1 MTIHGFHVYSTKF
14 WHRAGG
20 HEQPYLTIQDV
31 AARWKISV
39 PTVRR
44 MIARGEVS
52 PVRIGRVVRI
62 EYGEIEFREG
72 PPKPTTTDPAQEA
85 GLSRIW
91 DNPDD
96 EVWNDA

>member
-1 MTIHGFHVYSTKF
+1 MYTQPSFGI
-14 WHRAGG
+14 
-20 HEQPYLTIQDV
+20 EQAAMNEPYLTIQDV

-62 EYGEIEFREG
+62 EYGEIERFERG
-72 PPKPTTTDPAQEA
+72 RRHADRDLIHAQEA
-85 GLSRIW
+85 SLARMW

>member
-1 MTIHGFHVYSTKF
+1 MN
-14 WHRAGG
+14 
-20 HEQPYLTIQDV
+20 EPYLTIQEV

-39 PTVRR
+39 PTIRR

-52 PVRIGRVVRI
+52 PVRIGRAVRI
-62 EYGEIEFREG
+62 EYGEIERFEKDRRQA
-72 PPKPTTTDPAQEA
+72 DHDLIRAQKA
-85 GLSRIW
+85 SLAHMW

>member
-1 MTIHGFHVYSTKF
+1 MN
-14 WHRAGG
+14 
-20 HEQPYLTIQDV
+20 EPYLTIQDV

-52 PVRIGRVVRI
+52 PVRIGRAVRI
-62 EYGEIEFREG
+62 EHSEIERFEMGRRHA
-72 PPKPTTTDPAQEA
+72 DHDLIRAQESSLA
-85 GLSRIW
+85 GVW
-91 DNPDD
+91 DNAED

>member
-1 MTIHGFHVYSTKF
+1 M
-14 WHRAGG
+14 
-20 HEQPYLTIQDV
+20 HEPYLTIQDV

-52 PVRIGRVVRI
+52 PVRIGRAVRI
-62 EYGEIEFREG
+62 EYGEIERFERG
-72 PPKPTTTDPAQEA
+72 RHHADRDLIHAQET
-85 GLSRIW
+85 GLARVW

>member
-1 MTIHGFHVYSTKF
+1 MN
-14 WHRAGG
+14 
-20 HEQPYLTIQDV
+20 EPYLTIQDV

-52 PVRIGRVVRI
+52 PVRIGRAVRI
-62 EYGEIEFREG
+62 EYGEIERFEKDRRQA
-72 PPKPTTTDPAQEA
+72 DHDLIRAQEA
-85 GLSRIW
+85 SLARMW
-91 DNPDD
+91 DNADD